1 MNTDSIYHQQKP
13 CSKLPTSLFTFMII
27 IAVIII
33 PIIVVIYRYMIRS
46 YYSSVVGGIPTPL
59 KNHGV
64 RQLGWWNSHI
74 FWKVIKFHGSK
85 PPTSYRYITD
95 KNHREICILDFFLA
109 PTKRDSDNGIA
120 PPCRCHIRV
129 TGIWVTTVDGRI
141 PAPVNRWL
149 IPWFI
154 GFLSSQVVQVF
165 PSSYHHYIRYIHV
178 YPILTSCLITSF
190 LVKSS

>member
-1 MNTDSIYHQQKP
+1 MNNHPHEFRPFSTNVGKTIINHPFGNGLYH
-13 CSKLPTSLFTFMII
+13 LFMVIWGMVYYCFTHII
-27 IAVIII
+27 L
-33 PIIVVIYRYMIRS
+33 
-46 YYSSVVGGIPTPL
+46 VGGIPTPL

-109 PTKRDSDNGIA
+109 PTNRDSDNGIA

-190 LVKSS
+190 SS